1 MARQLQ
7 RRGQPDPFRRR
18 RRLIPVAWGPVG
30 VAVKAQ
36 GERAHKTRPVLDLA
50 VLKEVLLQL
59 MKHRLQL
66 FPEGGQPVF
75 QQRDELS
82 GPVLVVQDIASSGAM
97 SGTPFISA
105 WVVGQKVTAGAACE
119 KRQETAIGSTVVF
132 VPRPSVPWWTQ
143 PMPPAQAT

>member
-1 MARQLQ
+1 
-7 RRGQPDPFRRR
+7 
-18 RRLIPVAWGPVG
+18 
-30 VAVKAQ
+30 
-36 GERAHKTRPVLDLA
+36 
-50 VLKEVLLQL
+50 

-105 WVVGQKVTAGAACE
+105 WVVGQKVTAGVACE
-119 KRQETAIGSTVVF
+119 KR
-132 VPRPSVPWWTQ
+132 
-143 PMPPAQAT
+143 